1 VITQVVITQAIAILV
16 FVIVPV
22 VLTLMAPLS
31 NIEFRKSELGISA
44 TVVRYTLM
52 FIPWR
57 TERFEQVTGIR
68 ADITEAKRYQ
78 GTSEERRKGQKGYR
92 LATGQV
98 AILHAGPKEAGPKE
112 AGPKEAGPKE
122 AGPKEAGPEE
132 AGPEAIVQADPDLAK
147 QIVKQ
152 FDDFK
157 ASESTGPLTFAVY
170 ASWSLSYILGGIAT
184 FFTALYILGAALA
197 IVTFPLKRMRVASQS
212 KLA

>member
-1 VITQVVITQAIAILV
+1 MTSSKPSSIKDIVITQAIAILA
-16 FVIVPV
+16 FVIVPI
-22 VLTLMAPLS
+22 VLTLMAPLT
-31 NIEFRKSELGISA
+31 NIEFRKSETGISA
-44 TVVRYTLM
+44 TLVRYTLM

-57 TERFEQVTGIR
+57 TEHLEQVTGIR
-68 ADITEAKRYQ
+68 ADITKGKRYQ
-78 GTSEERRKGQKGYR
+78 GTTEERRKGQKGYQ

-98 AILHAGPKEAGPKE
+98 AILHGGPKEAGL
-112 AGPKEAGPKE
+112 
-122 AGPKEAGPEE
+122 
-132 AGPEAIVQADPDLAK
+132 EAIVQADPDLAN

-184 FFTALYILGAALA
+184 FFTALYILGAVLA

-212 KLA
+212 KLT

>member
-1 VITQVVITQAIAILV
+1 LTSSKPSSIKDIVITQVVITQAIAILV

-31 NIEFRKSELGISA
+31 NIEFRKSEAGISA

-98 AILHAGPKEAGPKE
+98 AILHAGPKEAGP
-112 AGPKEAGPKE
+112 
-122 AGPKEAGPEE
+122 EE
-132 AGPEAIVQADPDLAK
+132 AGPEAIVQADPDLAR

-197 IVTFPLKRMRVASQS
+197 IVTFPLKRMRVASKS
-212 KLA
+212 KLT

>member
-1 VITQVVITQAIAILV
+1 MITQAIAILV

-31 NIEFRKSELGISA
+31 NIEFRKSEAGISA

-57 TERFEQVTGIR
+57 TERFEKVTGIR

-98 AILHAGPKEAGPKE
+98 AILHAGPT
-112 AGPKEAGPKE
+112 
-122 AGPKEAGPEE
+122 E

-147 QIVKQ
+147 QIVTQ

-170 ASWSLSYILGGIAT
+170 ASWSLS
-184 FFTALYILGAALA
+184 
-197 IVTFPLKRMRVASQS
+197 
-212 KLA
+212 